1 MEKKLTSKE
10 LAEKICE
17 IIIDKKGEDVLSI
30 NVTGKT
36 GVADYFVVASAR
48 SSTQVKSLAE
58 HIEERVEKEGVRA
71 IRREGVQ
78 DARWVVLDFGD
89 VIVHLFND
97 ETRLFYHLE
106 RLWGEGEKI
115 ENED

>member
-1 MEKKLTSKE
+1 MKSEV
-10 LAEKICE
+10 LAEVI
-17 IIIDKKGEDVLSI
+17 LSALKERKAFDIVKI
-30 NVTGKT
+30 NVEEKT
-36 GVADYFVVASAR
+36 TIADYFIVASAR

-58 HIEERVEKEGVRA
+58 HVEEAVEKNGGNL

-78 DARWVVLDFGD
+78 DARWIVLDFGD

-106 RLWGEGEKI
+106 RLWGEGESI
-115 ENED
+115 PNEI

>member
-1 MEKKLTSKE
+1 MESIKLSDLILSALKE
-10 LAEKICE
+10 RKAFDI
-17 IIIDKKGEDVLSI
+17 VRI
-30 NVTGKT
+30 NVEEKT
-36 GVADYFVVASAR
+36 SVTDYFIVASAR

-58 HIEERVEKEGVRA
+58 HVEAQVEKHGVRA
-71 IRREGVQ
+71 LRKEGIS
-78 DARWVVLDFGD
+78 DARWIVLDFGD

-115 ENED
+115 ENQD

>member
-1 MEKKLTSKE
+1 MESIKLSDLILSALKE
-10 LAEKICE
+10 RKAFDI
-17 IIIDKKGEDVLSI
+17 VRI
-30 NVTGKT
+30 NVEEKT
-36 GVADYFVVASAR
+36 SVTDYFIVASAR

-58 HIEERVEKEGVRA
+58 HVEAQVEKQGVRA
-71 IRREGVQ
+71 LRKEGIS
-78 DARWVVLDFGD
+78 DARWIVLDFGD

-115 ENED
+115 ENQD

>member
-1 MEKKLTSKE
+1 M
-10 LAEKICE
+10 
-17 IIIDKKGEDVLSI
+17 
-30 NVTGKT
+30 
-36 GVADYFVVASAR
+36 ADYFVVASAR
-48 SSTQVKSLAE
+48 SSTQVKALAE
-58 HIEERVEKEGVRA
+58 HIEERVEKQGINV
-71 IRREGVQ
+71 IRREGLT